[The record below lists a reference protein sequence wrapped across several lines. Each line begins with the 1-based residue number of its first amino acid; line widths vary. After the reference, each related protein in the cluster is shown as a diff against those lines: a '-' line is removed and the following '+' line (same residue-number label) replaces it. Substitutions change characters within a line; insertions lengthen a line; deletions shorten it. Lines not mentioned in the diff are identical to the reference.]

1 MKKMY
6 KSLCLLTALVL
17 LAACN
22 KDAEPNGS
30 SVGGKTN
37 FAVSLPGAL
46 DTYAVEDP
54 QSAGA
59 IVPLYNDVTVY
70 LVDAGNNFV
79 GYAWTDAEI
88 KARKKQLTQV
98 NEPETVLVIV
108 NSGVTMPTGSLSYAT
123 VQSAVASIAVAT
135 QNQAAKTLAA
145 EDAKGN
151 AAGTYNPVQQVTLYG
166 EQDTF
171 TTESVVDG
179 YTTKKA
185 AVELSSLVA
194 RLELGTVKPG
204 AGLDALTVEAV
215 YVNNFYL
222 NAFDESAIQN
232 FTEGTW
238 PGSFTP
244 AWATDGYNA
253 AVTSN
258 VGTKAYAYQLFALGS
273 LLMPHVIYKV
283 SGTVSAG
290 YKLADGTGDLD
301 TPTAFTDKYITV
313 KGFREGGSPVAWL
326 QNNKIYKM
334 GLEDGGIAITPDK
347 ITDKPEKNKIDLI
360 VGITVADW
368 TSSNVTP
375 EF

>member
-1 MKKMY
+1 MKKFT
-6 KSLCLLTALVL
+6 SLCALTALVL
-17 LAACN
+17 LAACS
-22 KDAEPNGS
+22 KDAEPGGTPAT
-30 SVGGKTN
+30 GGKTN
-37 FAVSLPGAL
+37 FEVSLPGAL
-46 DTYAVEDP
+46 ETYAVEDP
-54 QSAGA
+54 QAAGA
-59 IVPLYNDVTVY
+59 ITPFYNDVTVY
-70 LVDAGNNFV
+70 LMDAGGNAM

-88 KARKKQLTQV
+88 KAKKKQLTQV
-98 NEPETVLVIV
+98 NEPEIVLVVV
-108 NSGVTMPTGSLSYAT
+108 NSGVTMPTGSLSYAA
-123 VQSAVASIAVAT
+123 VQSAFNSIAVAT

-151 AAGTYNPVQQVTLYG
+151 AAGTYLSVQQVTLYG

-185 AVELSSLVA
+185 AVELSSLVS

-204 AGLDALTVEAV
+204 AGLEALTVEAV

-222 NAFDESAIQN
+222 YAFDGSAIQN

-238 PGSFTP
+238 PASFTP
-244 AWATDGYNA
+244 AWATNAYNA

-258 VGTKAYAYQLFALGS
+258 VGTKAYTYQLFALGS
-273 LLMPHVIYKV
+273 LFMPHIIYKV
-283 SGTVSAG
+283 GGTVSAG
-290 YKLADGTGDLD
+290 YKLSDGTGDVD
-301 TPTAFTDKYITV
+301 NPTPFTGKYITV
-313 KGFREGGSPVAWL
+313 KGFREGGSLVAWL

-334 GLEDGGIAITPDK
+334 GLEGGGIEITPEK

-360 VGITVADW
+360 VAITVADW
-368 TSSNVTP
+368 TTSNVTP